1 MRLPSLP
8 PSFVF
13 ALCALPLAT
22 ACRDGLGAC
31 EEMRDVSG
39 PWQITAVPSA
49 VVAMG
54 KSTIPRTTTMTATL
68 EQQPSNNVFGL
79 GALVYGT
86 VASDDKG
93 FFDSLAI
100 PRLTMNDGSKT
111 GAALGCRVTLNVPIE
126 SSVTDDNV
134 KQGPMRISLAG
145 RVTAFGGM
153 LSVPELS
160 TVVMTDDPLAV
171 ERTFEWTATYMGTVD
186 GGFVPP
192 DFGQPQQSS
201 LAPGMLP
208 SPGWGTSVLGRK
220 PAPKRRKGKG
230 KSEPEPSIVGKGPV
244 AVHLVGF
251 DVERRR
257 IVLELTGLVRPPK
270 ANFVTF
276 TDDRGRKFVGVSVD
290 CQEPDGN
297 LRRCEVELPPGYEKR
312 KLTGIELHTRGLH
325 GPTTKVALDELTT
338 VQADAE

>member
-1 MRLPSLP
+1 MRLPLLI
-8 PSFVF
+8 PSFSV

-31 EEMRDVSG
+31 DEMRDVSG
-39 PWQITAVPSA
+39 PWQITAVPAA

-54 KSTIPRTTTMTATL
+54 KSTIPRATTMTATL
-68 EQQPSNNVFGL
+68 EQQPSSNLFGL

-100 PRLTMNDGSKT
+100 PRLKMNDGSKT

-126 SSVTDDNV
+126 SNVSDDNV
-134 KQGPMRISLAG
+134 KQGPMRVSLAG

-160 TVVMTDDPLAV
+160 TVVMTDDPLAL

-192 DFGQPQQSS
+192 DFGLSQQSS
-201 LAPGMLP
+201 LAPSHSAL
-208 SPGWGTSVLGRK
+208 VVGRK
-220 PAPKRRKGKG
+220 PAPKRKKGKG
-230 KSEPEPSIVGKGPV
+230 KSEPEPSIAGKGPI

-297 LRRCEVELPPGYEKR
+297 QRRCEIELPPGYEKR
-312 KLTGIELHTRGLH
+312 KLAGIELHTRGLH
-325 GPTTKVALDELTT
+325 GPTTKVPLDDLSTI
-338 VQADAE
+338 QPDAE